1 MVFYMNLYR
10 KCDFVC
16 EGCVEFYYDRRRQEM
31 LGIQKI
37 VSIKEY
43 NATHKP
49 FCDKC
54 ELYEWN
60 HTISFKNGDKY
71 LLCNGCV
78 KFFKNIKN
86 KEMAGIKDIEK
97 VRYLITAFLR
107 FLNNLYV
114 GYSIC
119 YKHYYGN
126 KRPYGPHT

>member
-1 MVFYMNLYR
+1 MMDHVKESAISYVKARNAWYTR
-10 KCDFVC
+10 N
-16 EGCVEFYYDRRRQEM
+16 
-31 LGIQKI
+31 
-37 VSIKEY
+37 SIEEY

-54 ELYEWN
+54 EPYEWN

-97 VRYLITAFLR
+97 IR
-107 FLNNLYV
+107 
-114 GYSIC
+114 
-119 YKHYYGN
+119 
-126 KRPYGPHT
+126 

>member
-10 KCDFVC
+10 KCDFLC

-37 VSIKEY
+37 VSIEEY

-60 HTISFKNGDKY
+60 HTISFKNGDNY
-71 LLCNGCV
+71 LICNGCV
-78 KFFKNIKN
+78 NFFKNIKN

-97 VRYLITAFLR
+97 VR
-107 FLNNLYV
+107 
-114 GYSIC
+114 
-119 YKHYYGN
+119 
-126 KRPYGPHT
+126 

>member
-10 KCDFVC
+10 KCDFLF

-37 VSIKEY
+37 VSIEEY
-43 NATHKP
+43 NATNKKY
-49 FCDKC
+49 CNKC

-78 KFFKNIKN
+78 RFFKNINN
-86 KEMAGIKDIEK
+86 KEMAGIKDIER
-97 VRYLITAFLR
+97 VRV
-107 FLNNLYV
+107 NLSV
-114 GYSIC
+114 GYTI
-119 YKHYYGN
+119 HN
-126 KRPYGPHT
+126 KRC